1 MTGKVLPA
9 KHEYNML
16 NMMWTC
22 EEAEPCKLSEYKDHH
37 FKTVF
42 DEVKNMALDG
52 DIQRIKDTMREGDDA
67 IKKCFV
73 TEFKHEKGPEVVAFC
88 V

>member
-1 MTGKVLPA
+1 MTGKLLPA

-22 EEAEPCKLSEYKDHH
+22 ENDLEPCKLKAYRERH

-42 DEVKNMALDG
+42 DEV
-52 DIQRIKDTMREGDDA
+52 
-67 IKKCFV
+67 
-73 TEFKHEKGPEVVAFC
+73 
-88 V
+88 